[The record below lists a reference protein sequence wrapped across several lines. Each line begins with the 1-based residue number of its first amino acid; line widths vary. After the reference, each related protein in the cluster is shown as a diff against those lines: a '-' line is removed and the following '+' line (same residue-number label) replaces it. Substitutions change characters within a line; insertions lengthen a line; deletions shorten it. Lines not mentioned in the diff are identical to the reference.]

1 MKVFL
6 QYQALRRDLKN
17 TGNKNTFADNKC
29 DVEGLKGIVEQVF
42 LVFKGSQ
49 DSTMA
54 IKAWGFEGS
63 GTTPPTP
70 QTPYG
75 DKAVT
80 IPAKIEAENFDVPGT
95 GRGGDVD
102 SYYDADS
109 ENQGDAEFRTDLGVD
124 IVLGGT
130 GKAIGYTNAG
140 EWLEYSIVVPADGE
154 YALKAYASTGMENGS
169 SFCLLVDGKAV
180 GDTVKVS
187 QTGEDWSVY
196 EEFDAGKATLT
207 KGEHIV
213 RLEITGNNVNV
224 DWFSIGEVPTGINQ
238 GVKLNASKVSQYDV
252 FDLSGKKI
260 ASFTARNM
268 NEAAKMW
275 RDGSVQGSEKAH
287 GVSLIRNRTT
297 GIVAKIRTAR

>member
-1 MKVFL
+1 
-6 QYQALRRDLKN
+6 
-17 TGNKNTFADNKC
+17 
-29 DVEGLKGIVEQVF
+29 
-42 LVFKGSQ
+42 
-49 DSTMA
+49 MA

-80 IPAKIEAENFDVPGT
+80 IPAKIEAENYDVPGT

-102 SYYDADS
+102 SYSDNDS
-109 ENQGDAEFRTDLGVD
+109 ENQGDADFRSDLGVD

-130 GKAIGYTNAG
+130 GKAIGYTAAG
-140 EWLEYSIVVPADGE
+140 EWLEYSIVVPEDGS
-154 YALKAYASTGMENGS
+154 YAIKASASTGMENGA

-180 GDTVKVS
+180 GDTVKVP

-196 EEFDAGKATLT
+196 EEFDAGSATLT

-213 RLEITGNNVNV
+213 RLVVTGDNVNV
-224 DWFSIGEVPTGINQ
+224 DWFSIGETTTGIHQNA
-238 GVKLNASKVSQYDV
+238 KLNVASVSTYDV

-260 ASFTARNM
+260 ASFKARNM
-268 NEAAKMW
+268 IEASKMW
-275 RDGSVQGSEKAH
+275 RDGSVKGSEKAR
-287 GVSLIRNRTT
+287 GVNLIRNRTSGMVT
-297 GIVAKIRTAR
+297 KIRTTK